1 MKVDIRVA
9 ELLGRELHGMFM
21 GRQEVTTREHHSV
34 PRRSLVN
41 ALTAC
46 CELFKAAIYLR
57 PEAVVLADK
66 SISFLVL
73 QRVLQQALK
82 TLKLNAA
89 TGDFSVINYENPSSS
104 SP

>member
-1 MKVDIRVA
+1 MPVSLAASASAGSAPAHETNVAVVYGPRAGHTRIPSRPIMKVDIRAA

-21 GRQEVTTREHHSV
+21 GRQEVTMREHHSV

-57 PEAVVLADK
+57 GRR
-66 SISFLVL
+66 
-73 QRVLQQALK
+73 Q
-82 TLKLNAA
+82 
-89 TGDFSVINYENPSSS
+89 
-104 SP
+104 

>member
-1 MKVDIRVA
+1 M
-9 ELLGRELHGMFM
+9 
-21 GRQEVTTREHHSV
+21 
-34 PRRSLVN
+34 
-41 ALTAC
+41 
-46 CELFKAAIYLR
+46 
-57 PEAVVLADK
+57 LADK